1 LPVGTGREPLGPY
14 SLGGMT
20 HDRRRGDKPDP
31 GTDQRPVSS
40 ISAPVRVA
48 LEMGKQERD
57 LHRRGKGVESMSRK
71 IVGIIIVGLLLA
83 PGAYAE
89 GEAAQPDVAYGQVLA
104 CFEGFLAE
112 LNDAIQALNRA
123 DQDLVAR
130 YRTLAAELSEAK
142 AAIGQLRESV
152 AGLVPRIE
160 GLEAGLAD
168 AAEAISNLHDLV
180 ADKFAEVQARF
191 EANEAAIQG
200 LVEDFTSFKAQV
212 EGQLGALADRL
223 AQCMASCDERFG
235 ALSAQLAELAESL
248 ATLSS
253 QVRDHEARL
262 AALEE
267 QDLGSLQRRILA
279 LEQAAQ
285 ALQIKIENNRA
296 KLEGVEAALGGFT
309 ADIQANK
316 EAIASLTRRLGA
328 QETRLT
334 ALEAQVDGLDV
345 QAVQDALG
353 AAQGMAILALLVG
366 IAAIVLVFMGTG
378 G

>member
-1 LPVGTGREPLGPY
+1 
-14 SLGGMT
+14 
-20 HDRRRGDKPDP
+20 
-31 GTDQRPVSS
+31 
-40 ISAPVRVA
+40 
-48 LEMGKQERD
+48 MG
-57 LHRRGKGVESMSRK
+57 
-71 IVGIIIVGLLLA
+71 IVIVGLLLA
-83 PGAYAE
+83 PWAYAE
-89 GEAAQPDVAYGQVLA
+89 GGAAQPDVAYGQVLA

-112 LNDAIQALNRA
+112 LNDAIQALNQT
-123 DQDLVAR
+123 DEDLAAR

-142 AAIGQLRESV
+142 AAIGQLQESV
-152 AGLVPRIE
+152 AGLIPRIE
-160 GLEAGLAD
+160 GLEAGLAE

-180 ADKFAEVQARF
+180 EDKFAQVQARF
-191 EANEAAIQG
+191 ETNEAAMQS

-212 EGQLGALADRL
+212 EEQLGALAARL
-223 AQCMASCDERFG
+223 AECMASCDERFG
-235 ALSAQLAELAESL
+235 ALSAQLAELADSL
-248 ATLSS
+248 ATLSN
-253 QVRDHEARL
+253 QVSDHEARL

-309 ADIQANK
+309 ADIQANR
-316 EAIASLTRRLGA
+316 EAIASLTARMSD

-334 ALEAQVDGLDV
+334 ALEAQVEGLDV

-353 AAQGMAILALLVG
+353 AAQGMAILALLAG
-366 IAAIVLVFMGTG
+366 IAAIVLVFMAPG